1 MRPSARLTQAGC
13 PPRAE
18 AALLEAVLPHSGAGA
33 RNVPCPLDIDPPLHH
48 LVSVRLAEG
57 HVEAE
62 AVEDAAA
69 QNFEL
74 NFAHELHVDLPVALV
89 PDDAQHRV
97 LFFKLAELYKRAV
110 RVRTVG

>member
-1 MRPSARLTQAGC
+1 MTR
-13 PPRAE
+13 
-18 AALLEAVLPHSGAGA
+18 
-33 RNVPCPLDIDPPLHH
+33 
-48 LVSVRLAEG
+48 
-57 HVEAE
+57 
-62 AVEDAAA
+62 AAA

-110 RVRTVG
+110 RVRAVG

>member
-1 MRPSARLTQAGC
+1 MSH
-13 PPRAE
+13 AE
-18 AALLEAVLPHSGAGA
+18 DGGGDGLAIDDAA
-33 RNVPCPLDIDPPLHH
+33 
-48 LVSVRLAEG
+48 LAEG

-110 RVRTVG
+110 HVRAVR